1 MPPGEE
7 IVRTLHVAAA
17 VAVPAGD
24 EVEDELVAPSPG
36 VVVVGDSVEEVLVV
50 GDVEV
55 VELAS
60 EPDVDGATST
70 GWGLT

>member
-1 MPPGEE
+1 M
-7 IVRTLHVAAA
+7 
-17 VAVPAGD
+17 
-24 EVEDELVAPSPG
+24 EDELVAPSPG